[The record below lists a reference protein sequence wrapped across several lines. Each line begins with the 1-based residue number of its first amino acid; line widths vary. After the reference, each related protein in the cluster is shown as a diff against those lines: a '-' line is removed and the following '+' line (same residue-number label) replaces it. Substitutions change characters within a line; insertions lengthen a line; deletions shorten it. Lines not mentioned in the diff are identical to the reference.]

1 MEQEVV
7 LRRNAVFDI
16 IYRKAMTT
24 YVMYVPTALRWF
36 MEVSLILMVRKMYVF
51 VNKFSYW
58 LLNGER
64 AYGYDLWL
72 LRKVLAIWLY

>member
-36 MEVSLILMVRKMYVF
+36 MEVSLILMVRKIF
-51 VNKFSYW
+51 
-58 LLNGER
+58 LLTSLVT
-64 AYGYDLWL
+64 GY
-72 LRKVLAIWLY
+72 

>member
-36 MEVSLILMVRKMYVF
+36 MEMSLILTVRKMYV
-51 VNKFSYW
+51 KFSYW

-64 AYGYDLWL
+64 AYCYDLWL
-72 LRKVLAIWLY
+72 